1 MAETKLTCQRYRE
14 LIDESLFKAECPVMT
29 FEYTGEAL
37 RGIVAAFNYDEYPES
52 LIWNTDEVLEE
63 SSARE
68 KMAARRELRKWLEAR
83 GHDMARFDALAKRE
97 GTA

>member
-37 RGIVAAFNYDEYPES
+37 RGIVAAFNYLLEIVAEYRKRIES
-52 LIWNTDEVLEE
+52 LEDQLQAKQSGFQTDG
-63 SSARE
+63 
-68 KMAARRELRKWLEAR
+68 MI
-83 GHDMARFDALAKRE
+83 
-97 GTA
+97 

>member
-37 RGIVAAFNYDEYPES
+37 RGIVAAFNYLLEIVAEQRERIES
-52 LIWNTDEVLEE
+52 LEDQLQANQSCVQTDGLI
-63 SSARE
+63 
-68 KMAARRELRKWLEAR
+68 
-83 GHDMARFDALAKRE
+83 
-97 GTA
+97 